1 MRLPLRLR
9 CVGGGRKGGVSFKAV
24 SVEGRLTNRVKWLWL
39 SEPPRRCL
47 PFPPDL
53 RRTHLSPLGRR
64 PTSRLIYSSFR
75 LVLSA
80 PPRLYVTPAARP
92 TSWIQERPLSHYYPS
107 LSLSSLAPSRGP
119 PQTGFSSRLKSTP
132 RGPSAGFSS
141 VSFPLDPGC
150 DVSAAFD
157 PGDVNALTS
166 SEP

>member
-1 MRLPLRLR
+1 MDASPLAAPFRLSPTALPHGPHDAFPCGFPLRLPPAASLRRVLKTVPCGFPLRPPLTPSLCDLLSRFPLAVSLRLPLRLR

-92 TSWIQERPLSHYYPS
+92 TS
-107 LSLSSLAPSRGP
+107 
-119 PQTGFSSRLKSTP
+119 
-132 RGPSAGFSS
+132 
-141 VSFPLDPGC
+141 C
-150 DVSAAFD
+150 
-157 PGDVNALTS
+157 
-166 SEP
+166 